1 MPLRQ
6 IVYLSLVALSSTVW
20 AADETD
26 TSIETILVTAN
37 RTADSGATL
46 GQAWSALSTEDVA
59 AVDLQHS
66 NQLFNRVSGA
76 WVSRGN
82 GQESLISLRSPVLTG
97 AGAAV
102 RFSLPKMASIYV
114 HPAFVTLTSCLTRT
128 YSQAAGV
135 EVVKGPANA
144 TYGSNAVNGVINVL
158 TKALSKRRTPWVFS
172 SVAETLDVR
181 VSP

>member
-1 MPLRQ
+1 MTLCFGVQPMFSRRNSRTLHAVTSDR
-6 IVYLSLVALSSTVW
+6 LSLISRPVIKVW

-97 AGAAV
+97 
-102 RFSLPKMASIYV
+102 RSLW
-114 HPAFVTLTSCLTRT
+114 AFFTAEDGINLRAPGFCNVNQLFDANLL
-128 YSQAAGV
+128 QAAGV

-144 TYGSNAVNGVINVL
+144 TYG
-158 TKALSKRRTPWVFS
+158 PMQ
-172 SVAETLDVR
+172 
-181 VSP
+181 

>member
-6 IVYLSLVALSSTVW
+6 IVYLSLVALSSIVW

-76 WVSRGN
+76 WVSR
-82 GQESLISLRSPVLTG
+82 ET
-97 AGAAV
+97 V
-102 RFSLPKMASIYV
+102 RN
-114 HPAFVTLTSCLTRT
+114 R
-128 YSQAAGV
+128 
-135 EVVKGPANA
+135 
-144 TYGSNAVNGVINVL
+144 
-158 TKALSKRRTPWVFS
+158 
-172 SVAETLDVR
+172 
-181 VSP
+181 